1 MKEIFLWRTFQTL
14 SPLQLLF
21 LATYEI
27 MHRTQT
33 LLIFCLPI
41 AQGTAE
47 SANTNL
53 AQNIDSQNQYGPL
66 ITWVLE
72 SGFYALYLALVAI
85 QNRRR
90 RR

>member
-1 MKEIFLWRTFQTL
+1 M
-14 SPLQLLF
+14 
-21 LATYEI
+21 Y
-27 MHRTQT
+27 RTQT
-33 LLIFCLPI
+33 LLICRLPI

-53 AQNIDSQNQYGPL
+53 AQNLDSYNQYGPL

-72 SGFYALYLALVAI
+72 TGFYALYLALVAV